1 MGREMAQP
9 TAPFTTFRDFVSDD
23 TFFKNTWEDFDK
35 MREGM
40 FSESRDMWKRF
51 DQDFRSRTSRSEN
64 MRESS
69 QNITSSVRN
78 WPQTGR
84 KESSNENVN
93 NNHQPRWRNGWMSP
107 AENSRGLDSF
117 KTKDD
122 DTKIEVSVDTS
133 QYRPDELKV
142 SVDRGVVTVEG
153 KHEEKAKDG
162 STMVSR
168 MFSKKYTLPSD
179 AKEEDVVSKLSSDG
193 ILVVTAP
200 KSKLAIR

>member
-1 MGREMAQP
+1 
-9 TAPFTTFRDFVSDD
+9 
-23 TFFKNTWEDFDK
+23 
-35 MREGM
+35 
-40 FSESRDMWKRF
+40 
-51 DQDFRSRTSRSEN
+51 

-69 QNITSSVRN
+69 QNKTSSVRN
-78 WPQTGR
+78 WSQTGR
-84 KESSNENVN
+84 KESSNENADMMSHN
-93 NNHQPRWRNGWMSP
+93 NNHQPRWGNGWMLP

-122 DTKIEVSVDTS
+122 DTKM
-133 QYRPDELKV
+133 KV